1 MPIITCPNCG
11 AKNRVEDRGGNLQPV
26 CGKCHQPLPLSASTP
41 SDGAVIELTDAT
53 LQSTLASA
61 AGKPILVDT
70 WAPWCGP
77 CRMIAPIVEQLAK
90 ESQGKYLV
98 GKLNIDE
105 NPRTAS
111 QYQIDSIPTLLIF
124 KNNQLVDR
132 VVGLQPK
139 PAIQQRLQ
147 RVA

>member
-11 AKNRVEDRGGNLQPV
+11 TKNRVEDRGTNVEPR
-26 CGKCHQPLPLSASTP
+26 CGKCHQPLLLSASANSEGT
-41 SDGAVIELTDAT
+41 VIELTDAT
-53 LQSTLASA
+53 LQSTLQSA
-61 AGKPILVDT
+61 ADKPILIDT

-98 GKLNIDE
+98 AKLNIDE

-111 QYQIDSIPTLLIF
+111 QYQISSIPTLLIF

>member
-1 MPIITCPNCG
+1 MAIITCPNCG
-11 AKNRVEDRGGNLQPV
+11 TKNRVEDRGTNVEPR
-26 CGKCHQPLPLSASTP
+26 CGKCHQPLPLSASAN
-41 SDGAVIELTDAT
+41 SEGAVIELTDAT
-53 LQSTLASA
+53 LQSTLQSA
-61 AGKPILVDT
+61 ADKPILIDT

-98 GKLNIDE
+98 AKLNIDE

-111 QYQIDSIPTLLIF
+111 QYQISSIPTLLIF